1 MNNRE
6 MLGLLDTYY
15 RLSVLKHKE
24 RSGWVEWN
32 VIARR
37 LESVAEHVFSVQ
49 QLAWLIYS
57 EAELDLD
64 IEHVISMLS
73 LHETE

>member
-37 LESVAEHVFSVQ
+37 LESVAEHV
-49 QLAWLIYS
+49 LACSSWLGLFIQRQS
-57 EAELDLD
+57 W
-64 IEHVISMLS
+64 I
-73 LHETE
+73 

>member
-49 QLAWLIYS
+49 QLAYLFRGRVGFRYRARHFYAFS
-57 EAELDLD
+57 
-64 IEHVISMLS
+64 S
-73 LHETE
+73 